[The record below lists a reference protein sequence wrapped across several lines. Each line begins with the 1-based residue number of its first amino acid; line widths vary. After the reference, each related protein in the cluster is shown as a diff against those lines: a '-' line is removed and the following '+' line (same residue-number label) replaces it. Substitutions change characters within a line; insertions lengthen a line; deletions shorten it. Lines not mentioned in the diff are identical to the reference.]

1 MAASKRPFADPGPSN
16 KESPP
21 LSESDLSDSETEV
34 DSDKETAS
42 SSFGNAEK
50 KKIAPAT
57 IRYPLRTM
65 EAKEIVNVE
74 EHDNRASQKR
84 EINSSEIR
92 TTNLE
97 DDTDSDVSGDD
108 YSTDTT
114 AVESNTE
121 SEGWK
126 KRSKVSSRKPI
137 YPPSTKLRTKKQTTG
152 PQTGVW
158 ALEAGGYKFGGLG
171 WCDSQESKC
180 QEGVLYSGATV
191 GGQWPPITVPI
202 LLLCFG
208 FCTYQKKSFW
218 LSFSR
223 HFSFSLFCLFGTEL
237 CLVVRTQSFKGKTTM
252 TFSGIAYSAVAVI
265 LVIWINIPAC
275 LPLVWFFLSMS
286 YRSRWAYDSN
296 ACITSAARR
305 QKRGGK
311 YEETYY
317 EDPDEDEVIVSRNGA
332 DTVERPKRRIRK
344 Y

>member
-137 YPPSTKLRTKKQTTG
+137 YPPSTKLRTKKQSKLTQADYLSRSQKLHDSYIQRPPVWASCCGDCSRCWQGTWSWRGWKWLIRKLPFLLAFAMLLCGAVCAATG

-171 WCDSQESKC
+171 WCDSQESK
-180 QEGVLYSGATV
+180 
-191 GGQWPPITVPI
+191 
-202 LLLCFG
+202 
-208 FCTYQKKSFW
+208 
-218 LSFSR
+218 
-223 HFSFSLFCLFGTEL
+223 
-237 CLVVRTQSFKGKTTM
+237 
-252 TFSGIAYSAVAVI
+252 
-265 LVIWINIPAC
+265 
-275 LPLVWFFLSMS
+275 
-286 YRSRWAYDSN
+286 
-296 ACITSAARR
+296 
-305 QKRGGK
+305 
-311 YEETYY
+311 
-317 EDPDEDEVIVSRNGA
+317 
-332 DTVERPKRRIRK
+332 
-344 Y
+344 